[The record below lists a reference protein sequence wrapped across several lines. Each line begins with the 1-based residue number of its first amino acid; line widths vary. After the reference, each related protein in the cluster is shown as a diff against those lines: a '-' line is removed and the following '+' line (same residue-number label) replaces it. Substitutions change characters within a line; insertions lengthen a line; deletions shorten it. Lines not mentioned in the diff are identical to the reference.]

1 MFNRGSN
8 IPASFTG
15 ETIDIDVD
23 VDIDAL
29 PDSGFIFTT
38 LIIPRLL
45 EVSLDVSFPVCL
57 ANTWRDPQLT
67 FSFSSGAFFFAIF
80 HRFLF
85 TFFTALLVTQ
95 APRWSSHG
103 TAR

>member
-38 LIIPRLL
+38 LMIPRLL

-67 FSFSSGAFFFAIF
+67 FSFSSGAFFAIF
-80 HRFLF
+80 HHFFF

-95 APRWSSHG
+95 SPRWSSHG